1 MPQALPQPGG
11 SPDRR
16 VILPEGAIGGIT
28 GRFAITAERFANLIP
43 LMCGLG
49 CGGRSRRNGAG
60 SDNAEQCPF
69 DRIIDAQATE
79 RDAARFAVVHPAAR
93 AAVTGDVMLHTA
105 VAQRQLAATTPAADE
120 PSEQRLAML
129 GRAMMTARGH
139 VTGDHCTD
147 RFEPLPVHIA
157 FVGVRLE
164 DEPLGARLPADLRAC
179 AKDAVPRR
187 YAVAT
192 AALP

>member
-1 MPQALPQPGG
+1 
-11 SPDRR
+11 
-16 VILPEGAIGGIT
+16 
-28 GRFAITAERFANLIP
+28 
-43 LMCGLG
+43 
-49 CGGRSRRNGAG
+49 
-60 SDNAEQCPF
+60 
-69 DRIIDAQATE
+69 
-79 RDAARFAVVHPAAR
+79 
-93 AAVTGDVMLHTA
+93 MLHTA

-187 YAVAT
+187 YGCSTIGVGSAVDRVLDHPVESRVAGPPPGCV
-192 AALP
+192 AVRLLHR